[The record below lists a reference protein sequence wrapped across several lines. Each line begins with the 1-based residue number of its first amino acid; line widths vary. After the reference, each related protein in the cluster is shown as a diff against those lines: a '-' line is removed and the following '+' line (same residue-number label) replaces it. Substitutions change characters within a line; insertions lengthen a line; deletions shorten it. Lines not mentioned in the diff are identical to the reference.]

1 MGVSQAGLF
10 GAVAAIVLVAGSSP
24 TSAVTLRE
32 AMTAAARSN
41 PTLQTVR
48 EAARAGHEGVSM
60 ALSEW
65 LPTISVEGAGSGGLE
80 HSRSSSNAPSLFAP
94 LAPLARR
101 LGAADI
107 ASDLEA
113 PPGSQSATTRSN
125 RQSLDL
131 TYSHNLYRSGGSTA
145 RLDQAKHA
153 VRHSH
158 ARVEDVE
165 QSVFLGVAIV
175 YLDVLRAAW
184 VVALREGSLAFF
196 EQRVSET
203 EALFRVKDRTEADV
217 AQARAEREAAV
228 ADVEAARADLE
239 VQISLFA
246 SRVGIPPHDLRVVG
260 EPSNLPASLDAA
272 RERAEA
278 DRPAV
283 RMARHAV
290 SAAQYGVKLARST
303 FGPSVDLRAQAGI
316 GREWMGRPN
325 SSSTTVTRQGVVLLS
340 MRMPLYQAGSAKARL
355 REMQGRLAQSWEELT
370 VARREA
376 SHRTTAAW
384 RRLEAARQRR
394 AALAVAVK
402 ASQIALAGIRREAQI
417 DARTVREVLD
427 AERILTGQRIQELTA
442 YRDSIVEAYRLLDAV
457 GALTARRLGIKGVPD
472 LVSEARETARAA
484 WLPLWAGGR
493 P

>member
-1 MGVSQAGLF
+1 
-10 GAVAAIVLVAGSSP
+10 
-24 TSAVTLRE
+24 
-32 AMTAAARSN
+32 MTAAARSN

-80 HSRSSSNAPSLFAP
+80 HSRSSSNAPSFLAPFAP
-94 LAPLARR
+94 FVREVAEFAPDENAPTLNV
-101 LGAADI
+101 I
-107 ASDLEA
+107 ANNLEA

-131 TYSHNLYRSGGSTA
+131 TYNHNLYRSGGSTA
-145 RLDQAKHA
+145 RLHQAKH
-153 VRHSH
+153 VVSHSH